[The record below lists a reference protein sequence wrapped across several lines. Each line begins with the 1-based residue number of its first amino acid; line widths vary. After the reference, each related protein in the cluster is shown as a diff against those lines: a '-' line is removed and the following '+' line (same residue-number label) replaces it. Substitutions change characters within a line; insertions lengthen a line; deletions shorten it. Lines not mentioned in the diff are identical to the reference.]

1 MRSCPNCGQSV
12 ATNTDRFCPHCG
24 AMLPITGA
32 TTSNT
37 IVPPP
42 AAPANGASSRGAA
55 NRTPIEGSWSQVQ
68 AAPVYTAPPRPGA
81 PYAQPTSG
89 PFVDSGIRGGNL
101 PSQPLP
107 HGTRPQASFGADTL
121 LSTLLAMGQ
130 RSPNVRSSGMMMR
143 LVVAAIA
150 LLIVLFVIAKI
161 VGAIVSTLFPLL
173 LLAVVL
179 FLGYQY
185 IARGRRGRR
194 LP

>member
-12 ATNTDRFCPHCG
+12 AANTDRFCPHCG
-24 AMLPITGA
+24 AMLPVTRA

-42 AAPANGASSRGAA
+42 AAPVNGAQPYGAA
-55 NRTPIEGSWSQVQ
+55 NQPPIDGNWQQAQ
-68 AAPVYTAPPRPGA
+68 AAPVYTAPPRPQA

-89 PFVDSGIRGGNL
+89 PFVDSGVMGGNL
-101 PSQPLP
+101 PAQPLP
-107 HGTRPQASFGADTL
+107 RPTRPQASFNADTL
-121 LSTLLAMGQ
+121 LASLLAVSG
-130 RSPNVRSSGMMMR
+130 RSSSIRSSGMITR
-143 LVVAAIA
+143 LVIAAIA
-150 LLIVLFVIAKI
+150 LLIVLFVVAKV
-161 VGAIVSTLFPLL
+161 VGAIVSALFPLL

-185 IARGRRGRR
+185 VARGRRGRR